1 MRFSPGFF
9 NRIRES
15 IRVSDVVGKRVRL
28 EKKGKDHFGLC
39 PFHHENSPSFS
50 VNDEKKFFHCFGC
63 GASGDVIRFVQE
75 TNNLTVTQA
84 AVYLAEQ
91 HGIPIPKE
99 NDNKDGI
106 ESKIYAINKIAME
119 WFQKNLYST
128 EAIKALSY
136 LQKRSIDN
144 ETIKTFAIGY
154 AKQNKTNLLEHL
166 KLRGYSLNEI
176 NNAGLLSKT
185 DKNEFID
192 KFRDRIIFPIF
203 DYKGRVVAFGGRTM
217 IPDHHPKYL
226 NSPETDIF
234 KKKTMLY
241 GEHIIFKDFKK
252 IQNVYVVEGYTDV
265 IALYKVGI
273 TNVAATLGTAISE
286 FHIKRLWKA
295 VNEPDICMDGDS
307 AGGRAME
314 RVAHMILPML
324 TSGFSI
330 NFIRL
335 PKGSDPDDIVRN
347 SGPGYFK
354 ELAKN
359 KISLSDALWEITLNK
374 FDIKTP
380 EKQALMRQELM
391 MITEKIQDLNVR
403 SFYKSYF
410 NRKIRDLFG
419 GFNNNK
425 VKVAKNSASKES
437 SSIAKIDN
445 WTTIERYALNLAAII
460 IEMPYLL
467 KDDSIFEAFTSI
479 DADSD
484 YLRKIYASLLDTFTE
499 LEIYD
504 NNIEFK
510 CLFDERIKN
519 RLDGSIL
526 KYLCGDDSYFIDK
539 VSTKSLDS
547 MVNLWNSTFDHY
559 SLELLKRQYQ
569 SMLNS
574 GDGSIEVAIS
584 LRREIMEKTK
594 YINKNHN

>member
-1 MRFSPGFF
+1 MKFSPVFF

-15 IRVSDVVGKRVRL
+15 IRISDVVAKRVRL
-28 EKKGKDHFGLC
+28 ERKGKDHFGLC

-75 TNNLTVTQA
+75 TGNLTVTQA

-91 HGIPIPKE
+91 YGIPIPRE
-99 NDNKDGI
+99 NDNKDI
-106 ESKIYAINKIAME
+106 VESKIFEINKVAME
-119 WFQKNLYST
+119 WFQKNLYSN
-128 EAIKALSY
+128 EALKALSY

-144 ETIKTFAIGY
+144 ETIKHFAIGY
-154 AKQNKTNLLEHL
+154 AKQNRTNLLDHL
-166 KLRGYSLNEI
+166 KLSGYSLNEI

-185 DKNEFID
+185 DSNEFID

-203 DYKGRVVAFGGRTM
+203 DYKGKIVAFGGRSM
-217 IPDHHPKYL
+217 IADHHPKYL
-226 NSPETDIF
+226 NSPETEVF
-234 KKKTMLY
+234 KKKTRLY
-241 GEHIIFKDFKK
+241 GEHTIFKDFKK
-252 IQNVYVVEGYTDV
+252 PQTVYVVEGYTDV
-265 IALYKVGI
+265 ISLHKAGI
-273 TNVAATLGTAISE
+273 TNVVATLGTAISE
-286 FHIKRLWKA
+286 FHIKRLWKV

-314 RVAHMILPML
+314 RVAHIILPML

-330 NFIRL
+330 NFVRL

-347 SGPGYFK
+347 SGVEYFK

-359 KISLSDALWEITLNK
+359 KISLCDALWEMTLSK
-374 FDIKTP
+374 FDTKTP
-380 EKQALMRQELM
+380 EKQALLRQELM

-403 SFYKSYF
+403 NFYKTYF
-410 NRKIRDLFG
+410 NRKIRELFS
-419 GFNNNK
+419 GFISNK
-425 VKVAKNSASKES
+425 TKISKDVATKES
-437 SSIAKIDN
+437 TNIGKIDN
-445 WTTIERYALNLAAII
+445 LPIMQRYALNLAAIV

-479 DADSD
+479 DADND

-504 NNIEFK
+504 NNIEFNQ
-510 CLFDERIKN
+510 LFGEKIKN

-539 VSTKSLDS
+539 VSTKNLDN
-547 MVNLWNSTFDHY
+547 MIYLWNSTFDHY

-569 SMLNS
+569 SILTS
-574 GDGSIEVAIS
+574 ADGSIELAMR
-584 LRREIMEKTK
+584 LRHEIMERTK
-594 YINKNHN
+594 YINKIHS